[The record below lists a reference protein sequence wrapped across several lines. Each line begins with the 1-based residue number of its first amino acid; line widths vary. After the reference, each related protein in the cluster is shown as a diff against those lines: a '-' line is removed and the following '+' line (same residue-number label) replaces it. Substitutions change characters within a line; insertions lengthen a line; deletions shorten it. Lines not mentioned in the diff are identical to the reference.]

1 MILTLHK
8 VTKWISI
15 LSVLYFLFLL
25 LYTSNLDA
33 SIGNVTD
40 LKGKGVIK
48 RTDGG
53 ELQLQKE
60 LDVFSYD
67 EVKTG
72 NGRTGIT
79 FVDDTTVEITE
90 HSKLIIDEFIYD
102 PANKKGGLS
111 LTAALGTVKYAS
123 GQIAKDYRDNVK
135 IQTPTATIGVR
146 GTDFAMIVDEIGGST
161 IILLPSCDTNGNCF
175 VGEISVESD
184 AGQVIM
190 NQAFQ
195 ATRVEAPETKPFK
208 PISVDIDESMISN
221 LLILSPPREIDEL
234 EAREEAEKRA
244 NVLDIDFLE
253 IDALNEDLLS
263 TTLEDE
269 EFTELDIDFLKQDF
283 LADILDQI
291 NKILAQE
298 FLSELTDVFV
308 EKKQKTGQLENGV
321 IVVDDGRNFI
331 FSRQGPN
338 NFVRIVLSKRSEY
351 IINLEQSDVQ
361 IREFI
366 VGDGSVN
373 NVDIYQR

>member
-1 MILTLHK
+1 MTLISTLHK
-8 VTKWISI
+8 ATS
-15 LSVLYFLFLL
+15 LL
-25 LYTSNLDA
+25 LVLLFTSTA
-33 SIGNVTD
+33 YGSIGAVSK
-40 LKGKGVIK
+40 LKGTGVIT
-48 RTDGG
+48 RTDGNDVD
-53 ELQLQKE
+53 LSKD

-72 NGRTGIT
+72 NGRTSID
-79 FVDDTTVEITE
+79 FVDDTRVEITE
-90 HSKLIIDEFIYD
+90 HSKLVIDDFVYD
-102 PANKKGGLS
+102 PANNEGGLT
-111 LTAALGTVKYAS
+111 LTAAFGTVKYAS
-123 GQIAKDYRDNVK
+123 GQIAKDHRDNVK

-161 IILLPSCDTNGNCF
+161 IILLPSCDTNGNCL

-184 AGQVIM
+184 AGFVIM

-195 ATRVEAPETKPFK
+195 ATRVEASESKPFK

-221 LLILSPPREIDEL
+221 LLILSPPREIDEQ

-244 NVLDIDFLE
+244 NFLNIDFLE
-253 IDALNEDLLS
+253 IDVLNEDLLS
-263 TTLEDE
+263 TAETDT
-269 EFTELDIDFLKQDF
+269 FTELDIDFLSQDF
-283 LADILDQI
+283 LADVLDQI
-291 NKILAQE
+291 NKILAAE

-308 EKKQKTGQLENGV
+308 EKKQVTGQLENGV
-321 IVVDDGRNFI
+321 IIVDDGNNFI

-338 NFVRIVLSKRSEY
+338 NYVRIVLSKRSEY

-373 NVDIYQR
+373 NIDIYQR

>member
-1 MILTLHK
+1 MTLISTLHRA
-8 VTKWISI
+8 TKFF
-15 LSVLYFLFLL
+15 LVLLFVSTTV
-25 LYTSNLDA
+25 YG
-33 SIGNVTD
+33 SIGSVSQ
-40 LKGKGVIK
+40 LKGTGIIT

-53 ELQLQKE
+53 DVELEKD

-72 NGRTGIT
+72 NGRTSID
-79 FVDDTTVEITE
+79 FVDETRVEITE
-90 HSKLIIDEFIYD
+90 HSKLIIDEFVYD
-102 PANKKGGLS
+102 PANNQGGLT
-111 LTAALGTVKYAS
+111 LTAALGTVRYAS
-123 GQIAKDYRDNVK
+123 GQIAKDHKENVV

-161 IILLPSCDTNGNCF
+161 IILLPSCDTNGNCL

-195 ATRVEAPETKPFK
+195 ATRVEASENKPYK
-208 PISVDIDESMISN
+208 PINVDIDESMISN
-221 LLILSPPREIDEL
+221 LLILSPPKEIDDMK
-234 EAREEAEKRA
+234 AREDAENRA
-244 NVLDIDFLE
+244 DVLNIDFLA
-253 IDALNEDLLS
+253 IDVLNEDLLAPS
-263 TTLEDE
+263 EDE
-269 EFTELDIDFLKQDF
+269 TFTELDIDYLSGDF

-291 NKILAQE
+291 NKILAAE

-308 EKKQKTGQLENGV
+308 EKKQAVGQFENGV
-321 IVVDDGRNFI
+321 IVVDDGTNYI

-338 NFVRIVLSKRSEY
+338 NYVRIVLSKKSQY
-351 IINLEQSDVQ
+351 QIDLEQSDIQ

-373 NVDIYQR
+373 NIDIYQR

>member
-1 MILTLHK
+1 MTLISTLHK
-8 VTKWISI
+8 ATKFFLVFI
-15 LSVLYFLFLL
+15 LLSA
-25 LYTSNLDA
+25 TA
-33 SIGNVTD
+33 HGSIGNVSE
-40 LKGKGVIK
+40 LKGSGVIT
-48 RTDGG
+48 RTGG
-53 ELQLQKE
+53 DELELQKE

-72 NGRTGIT
+72 NGRTSID
-79 FVDDTTVEITE
+79 FVDDTRVEITE
-90 HSKLIIDEFIYD
+90 HSKLIIDEFVYD
-102 PANKKGGLS
+102 PANNQGGLT
-111 LTAALGTVKYAS
+111 LTAALGTVRYAS
-123 GQIAKDYRDNVK
+123 GQIAKDHQDNVK

-161 IILLPSCDTNGNCF
+161 IILLPSCDTNGLCY

-195 ATRVEAPETKPFK
+195 ATRVEAAETKPFK

-244 NVLDIDFLE
+244 DVLGIDFLE
-253 IDALNEDLLS
+253 IDVLNEDLLA
-263 TTLEDE
+263 TAEEDT
-269 EFTELDIDFLKQDF
+269 FTELDIDFLSQDF

-291 NKILAQE
+291 NKILAAE

-308 EKKQKTGQLENGV
+308 EKKQVTGQLENGV
-321 IVVDDGRNFI
+321 IVVDDGNNFI

-338 NFVRIVLSKRSEY
+338 NYVRIVLSKRSQYE
-351 IINLEQSDVQ
+351 INLEQSDIQ

-373 NVDIYQR
+373 NIDIYQR

>member
-184 AGQVIM
+184 AGQVIL

-195 ATRVEAPETKPFK
+195 ATQVETPEQRPLS
-208 PISVDIDESMISN
+208 PVLLDLDESLINN
-221 LLILSPPREIDEL
+221 LLIVRRPPKLDDQIQY
-234 EAREEAEKRA
+234 EKNLKIVA
-244 NVLDIDFLE
+244 N
-253 IDALNEDLLS
+253 A
-263 TTLEDE
+263 
-269 EFTELDIDFLKQDF
+269 LDIDFLKFDDLEVDLLEVQEDEFANRLDVDFLENNF
-283 LADILDQI
+283 LADILAEL
-291 NKILAQE
+291 NKQLALQMRSE
-298 FLSELTDVFV
+298 FDKIKDKRQLGRDEFGVLLLEEDGNWIWSREDAAGNNIVLTLS
-308 EKKQKTGQLENGV
+308 QENG
-321 IVVDDGRNFI
+321 
-331 FSRQGPN
+331 
-338 NFVRIVLSKRSEY
+338 Y
-351 IINLEQSDVQ
+351 IINVQ
-361 IREFI
+361 QQDFEIRDYTLGE
-366 VGDGSVN
+366 GSN
-373 NVDIYQR
+373 EIYIIQNQ